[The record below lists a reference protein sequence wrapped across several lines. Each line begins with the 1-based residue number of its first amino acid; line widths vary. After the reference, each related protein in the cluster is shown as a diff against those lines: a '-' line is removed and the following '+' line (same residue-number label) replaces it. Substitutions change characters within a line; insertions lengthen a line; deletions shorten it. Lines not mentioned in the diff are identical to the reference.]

1 MRNNETR
8 KNEHIVVTYGLT
20 LQEAEAVKKSISSKD
35 TTIED
40 YTGCITDVI
49 ACSYIAIVINPDNIE
64 IEDLEILSS
73 FYKEINGSYTEK
85 IIFTKNNPKLSHFD
99 NSLQFT
105 VFGSFIEYEDRL
117 KYLILDG
124 KKAKKKSETY
134 SETVSQII
142 RVLSEIRKHPGI
154 TTAELS
160 EITER
165 HPRTVQRYIKTLMCA
180 GELIDYDRI
189 QKGWY
194 IYENNSVLWGD
205 Y

>member
-1 MRNNETR
+1 MTNNEKR
-8 KNEHIVVTYGLT
+8 KNEHIVITYGLT
-20 LQEAEAVKKSISSKD
+20 SQEYDTVQKSISQKD
-35 TTIED
+35 TAIED
-40 YTGCITDVI
+40 CSGCITDVI
-49 ACSYIAIVINPDNIE
+49 AHSCIAIIINPDNIDV
-64 IEDLEILSS
+64 EDLETLSS

-85 IIFTKNNPKLSHFD
+85 IIFTKKSPKLSYFES
-99 NSLQFT
+99 SLQFT
-105 VFGSFIEYEDRL
+105 VFSSFIEYDDRL

-165 HPRTVQRYIKTLMCA
+165 HPRTVQRYIKTLMYA
-180 GELIDYDRI
+180 GELIDYDRV

>member
-1 MRNNETR
+1 MKNNEKI

-20 LQEAEAVKKSISSKD
+20 LQEADTVKKSVSPKD

-40 YTGCITDVI
+40 CTGCITDVI
-49 ACSYIAIVINPDNIE
+49 ARSYIAIIINPDNTS
-64 IEDLEILSS
+64 IEDLETLSS

-85 IIFTKNNPKLSHFD
+85 IVFTKNSPKLLSFD

-105 VFGSFIEYEDRL
+105 VFNSFIEYEDRL

-154 TTAELS
+154 TTVELS

-165 HPRTVQRYIKTLMCA
+165 HPRTIQRYIKTLMCA
-180 GELIDYDRI
+180 GELIDYDRT

>member
-1 MRNNETR
+1 MTDNKTR
-8 KNEHIVVTYGLT
+8 KKEHLVVTYGLT
-20 LQEAEAVKKSISSKD
+20 LQEAETVKKSISPKD
-35 TTIED
+35 IVLED
-40 YTGCITDVI
+40 CTGCITDVI
-49 ACSYIAIVINPDNIE
+49 ARSYIAIIINPDNID

-73 FYKEINGSYTEK
+73 FYKEINSSYTEK
-85 IIFTKNNPKLSHFD
+85 IIFTKSSPKLSHFD
-99 NSLQFT
+99 NSLQFI
-105 VFGSFIEYEDRL
+105 VFSSFLEYEDRL

-165 HPRTVQRYIKTLMCA
+165 HPRTIQRYIKTLMCA
-180 GELIDYDRI
+180 GELIDYDRV

-194 IYENNSVLWGD
+194 IYENNSVLWCD